1 MQINKRKRDDN
12 TEYFFVVFELF
23 FHFRIQ
29 KMELSSFAKA
39 QMYYKLSIL
48 FQKYK
53 RKTKKSKLEKKR
65 NEEFKMYACAKRAK
79 HKRNQ

>member
-29 KMELSSFAKA
+29 KMELTSFTKA
-39 QMYYKLSIL
+39 QMYILSIL

-53 RKTKKSKLEKKR
+53 RKTKKSKLEKK
-65 NEEFKMYACAKRAK
+65 KK
-79 HKRNQ
+79 